1 MIAQLKDKVL
11 DFLFPP
17 FCVACGQSGEWWCE
31 ACRQGVQKMTGEICP
46 KCLTVDCHKS
56 SVVSHLTGDCRL
68 TTDDCIG
75 DLPFDHIWSLGYY
88 HDPKLRAAITA
99 LKFNGTSALLNDL
112 KIFIECRLPRD
123 LPNNAILIPMPLS
136 DKRHKE
142 RGFNQAELI
151 ASLFG
156 LPVAK
161 DCLIRKLHC
170 YPQSSVAHDL
180 AARQINVKNCF
191 AVQGQVPKHVILVDD
206 VITTGATAAEAA
218 KVLLAVGAE
227 KVSVLTL
234 AIGA

>member
-17 FCVACGQSGEWWCE
+17 FCVACGQAGEWWCE
-31 ACRQGVQKMTGEICP
+31 VCRQGVQVFNDSICP
-46 KCLTVDCHKS
+46 RCLSLKAHEC
-56 SVVSHLTGDCRL
+56 G
-68 TTDDCIG
+68 G
-75 DLPFDHIWSLGYY
+75 GLPFDHVWSLGYY

-112 KIFIECRLPRD
+112 KIFIKSRLPKD
-123 LPNNAILIPMPLS
+123 LPHDAILVPMPLS

-156 LPVAK
+156 LPVVK
-161 DCLIRKLHC
+161 NCLIRKLHC
-170 YPQSSVAHDL
+170 DPQSSVAHDL

-191 AVQGQVPKHVILVDD
+191 VVQGLVPKHVILVDD

-218 KVLLAVGAE
+218 KVILASGAE
-227 KVSVLTL
+227 SVSVLTL